1 MNTWALFPFNP
12 HMLSPPQLYFFFFNE
27 VSFFLGLGGNW
38 FKRLF
43 LSVTHYPTSPSPNVT
58 CRDDVNY
65 LDLFTMT
72 HTCHTYIYV
81 WHMYV
86 YAYMHIHICIYMIY
100 AWYIYMHTY
109 IKRSSH
115 TPSVSTF
122 LYVKD
127 VSVKFKKMFVS
138 IFNYYIHYYLKVELL
153 SWLRWWTVCLQGR
166 RRGFHSWI
174 RKIPWRREWLT
185 RSSIFVWIIPW
196 AEEPGGLQGSQIV
209 EHDWSNGWPFIICT
223 LSLGSQTRVILNT
236 LSFPGLSPQGLWQCL
251 ETFWLSH
258 REGLEGGGEWCYCY
272 LVSRY
277 KGVAEHPTMSRAALH
292 NKTWSGPKC
301 VCCQETLVLAE
312 LVQET
317 PSLGELGL
325 PTSFDGSTQA
335 VVMFHVVLGSEWKV
349 LN

>member
-1 MNTWALFPFNP
+1 
-12 HMLSPPQLYFFFFNE
+12 
-27 VSFFLGLGGNW
+27 
-38 FKRLF
+38 
-43 LSVTHYPTSPSPNVT
+43 
-58 CRDDVNY
+58 
-65 LDLFTMT
+65 
-72 HTCHTYIYV
+72 
-81 WHMYV
+81 MYDICM
-86 YAYMHIHICIYMIY
+86 YMHIHIYIY
-100 AWYIYMHTY
+100 AYMWYMHDIYVHTY
-109 IKRSSH
+109 IKRLSH
-115 TPSVSTF
+115 IPSVSTF

-138 IFNYYIHYYLKVELL
+138 IFNYYIHYYLKVELPSL
-153 SWLRWWTVCLQGR
+153 LRWSTICLQGR

-209 EHDWSNGWPFIICT
+209 EHDRSNGWPFIICT

-236 LSFPGLSPQGLWQCL
+236 LSFPGLSPQDLWQCL

-258 REGLEGGGEWCYCY
+258 REGLEGGGEQCCWY
-272 LVSRY
+272 LENRD
-277 KGVAEHPTMSRAALH
+277 KGVAEHPTMRRAAVH
-292 NKTWSGPKC
+292 NKKWSGPKC
-301 VCCQETLVLAE
+301 VCCQKILVLAE

-325 PTSFDGSTQA
+325 PTSFDGSSQA